1 VLKRWTAVSLPVALL
16 LAACSGGSGGSSTVA
31 TTAPAPPSS
40 PTAAATVA
48 PTRAAVPDR
57 PDALRNYALTVARYL
72 TSDSASADD
81 CLAALYAAWKMP
93 RVAPVA
99 GCTLAN
105 TDADPA
111 KEVVAVFTAA
121 SAVSGAT
128 AGTEFDVA
136 IFHRA
141 ADGYHVA
148 YESGVQEVFPPG
160 TQAFSPVLAA
170 GDLIGDG
177 GGELAYATGSC
188 GASTCSTTVHVVR
201 GTASGYVSLT
211 PPDGITMASADVNVQ
226 DTDGNG
232 SKEIVLT
239 GGEQGSVGAGPQRQQ
254 TQVWA
259 WDGTGYALKSTTPAP
274 PTFLYHA
281 VKDADALFAAGKYA
295 DAEAAYLAAVGNND
309 LQVWNPDKNERNEL
323 EAYALFRAAL
333 AELMAGGDR
342 DKANGY
348 LARGNAYT
356 GTLSRQLA
364 GAFEAGFAAK
374 GEVSVGCGAVR
385 EDVKANAAEYTQFWD
400 FGYGNPPFDPDTV
413 CPF

>member
-1 VLKRWTAVSLPVALL
+1 VLKRWTLASLPITLL
-16 LAACSGGSGGSSTVA
+16 LAACSGGSGGSSALT
-31 TTAPAPPSS
+31 TTAAPSS
-40 PTAAATVA
+40 PTAAVTVA
-48 PTRAAVPDR
+48 PTRAPVPNR
-57 PDALRNYALTVARYL
+57 PVALRDYAPAVARYL
-72 TSDSASADD
+72 TSDRAAADD
-81 CLAALYAAWKMP
+81 CLSALYAAWKMP
-93 RVAPVA
+93 RLAPGA

-105 TDADPA
+105 TDEDPA

-121 SAVSGAT
+121 SATSGAV
-128 AGTEFDVA
+128 AAVEFDVV

-141 ADGYHVA
+141 ADGYHVT
-148 YESGVQEVFPPG
+148 YESGVQEVSPPG
-160 TQAFSPVLAA
+160 TQTFSPVLAA

-177 GGELAYATGSC
+177 GGELAYTTESC

-211 PPDGITMASADVNVQ
+211 PPDGITMASADVKVQ
-226 DTDGNG
+226 DADGKG

-259 WDGTGYALKSTTPAP
+259 WNGTAYALKSTTPAP
-274 PTFLYHA
+274 PVFLYHA
-281 VKDADALFAAGKYA
+281 VKDADALFAAGKYS
-295 DAEAAYLAAVGNND
+295 DAEAAYLATVGNND
-309 LQVWNPDKNERNEL
+309 LKVWNPDGNERNEL

-333 AELMAGGDR
+333 AELMSGGDR
-342 DKANGY
+342 AKANGY

-356 GTLSRQLA
+356 GTLNRQLA

-374 GEVSVGCGAVR
+374 GEVSVGCSAVR
-385 EDVKANAAEYTQFWD
+385 EDVQANVAEYTQFWD
-400 FGYGNPPFDPDTV
+400 FGYGNPPFDPNTV

>member
-1 VLKRWTAVSLPVALL
+1 MLKRWTLASLPVALL

-31 TTAPAPPSS
+31 TTATAPPAS
-40 PTAAATVA
+40 PTTAATVA
-48 PTRAAVPDR
+48 PTRAPVPTKPAALASYAAAV
-57 PDALRNYALTVARYL
+57 ASYL
-72 TSDSASADD
+72 TSDQAAADS
-81 CLAALYAAWKMP
+81 CLASLYAAWQMP
-93 RVAPVA
+93 LVAPDA
-99 GCTLAN
+99 GCMLAN
-105 TDADPA
+105 TDADPG
-111 KEVVAVFTAA
+111 KEIVAVFTAA
-121 SAVSGAT
+121 SAASGAT
-128 AGTEFDVA
+128 AGIEFDVA

-148 YESGVQEVFPPG
+148 YESGVQEVSPPG
-160 TQAFSPVLAA
+160 TQTFNPVLAA

-211 PPDGITMASADVNVQ
+211 PADGITMASAEVKVQ

-259 WDGTGYALKSTTPAP
+259 WDGAAYALRSMTPAP
-274 PTFLYHA
+274 PAFLYHA
-281 VKDADALFAAGKYA
+281 VKDADALFAAGKYS
-295 DAEAAYLAAVGNND
+295 DAEAAYLAAVGNSD
-309 LQVWNPDKNERNEL
+309 LKVWNPDKNERNEL

-333 AELMAGGDR
+333 AELMSGGDR

-356 GTLSRQLA
+356 GTLNRQLA

-385 EDVKANAAEYTQFWD
+385 EDVKANVAEYTQFWD
-400 FGYGNPPFDPDTV
+400 FGYSNPPFDPDTV